1 MAAFLFYKAAVW
13 AACKGLVSGNK
24 LNPSRDEKEYDD
36 YELKCDTYEFVWF
49 KGESGYPYMIQIMP
63 ASLDFS
69 DVSSTATYTQA
80 VSWAV
85 KQGITAGTGDTTFS
99 PNNTC
104 TRGEIVTFLHRAMG

>member
-1 MAAFLFYKAAVW
+1 M
-13 AACKGLVSGNK
+13 SGNK

-36 YELKCDTYEFVWF
+36 YELKCDTYELVWF
-49 KGESGYPYMIQIMP
+49 KGKSGRPYMIQIMP

-85 KQGITAGTGDTTFS
+85 KQGITAGTGDTTFA
-99 PNNTC
+99 PYATC